1 MSLQAVFEALN
12 SGNTEWYQ
20 ILRLTVCMTVLSTSI
35 SALLGMPL
43 GILLAIKKFRFR
55 RMIRRILQTGMS
67 LPPVVAGLLV
77 FLLLSRQGPFG
88 QFRLLFSLTAMVL
101 AQCLLIIPVISSL
114 TCSAVEKNYRSIN
127 DTLLTFGQ
135 PVWKIYLLLIWENRN
150 TLITVLL
157 TGFGRAIS
165 EVGAVMMVG
174 GNIAGKTRV
183 LTTAIMLET
192 NKGNFGAA
200 ILLGLILMSMAFVVN
215 SIASRLQEKSNVQD

>member
-1 MSLQAVFEALN
+1 
-12 SGNTEWYQ
+12 
-20 ILRLTVCMTVLSTSI
+20 MTVLSTSV
-35 SALLGMPL
+35 SALLGVPL
-43 GILLAIKKFRFR
+43 GILIATRKFLLRNT
-55 RMIRRILQTGMS
+55 IRRILQTSMS

-88 QFRLLFSLTAMVL
+88 QFRLLFSLPAMVL

-114 TCSAVEKNYRSIN
+114 TCSAVEKNYKSIN

-135 PVWKIYLLLIWENRN
+135 PVWKIYLLQIRENRN

-174 GNIAGKTRV
+174 GNIEGKTRV

-192 NKGNFGAA
+192 NRGNFGTA
-200 ILLGLILMSMAFVVN
+200 ILLGLILMLMALIVN
-215 SIASRLQEKSNVQD
+215 SIATRFQEKSNV

>member
-1 MSLQAVFEALN
+1 MSLQSVFEALN
-12 SGNTEWYQ
+12 SGSSNWYQ
-20 ILRLTVCMTVLSTSI
+20 VLSLTVCMTVLSTSV

-43 GILLAIKKFRFR
+43 GMLIATKNFPARKV
-55 RMIRRILQTGMS
+55 IRRILQTSMS

-77 FLLLSRQGPFG
+77 FLLLSRQGPLG
-88 QFRLLFSLTAMVL
+88 QFRLLFSLPAMVL

-114 TCSAVEKNYRSIN
+114 TCSAVEKNYKSIHE
-127 DTLLTFGQ
+127 TLLTYGQ
-135 PVWKIYLLLIWENRN
+135 PVWKIYLLQIRENRN

-174 GNIAGKTRV
+174 GNIQGKTRV

-192 NKGNFGAA
+192 NRGNFGTA
-200 ILLGLILMSMAFVVN
+200 ILLGIILMLLALIVN
-215 SIASRLQEKSNVQD
+215 SIATRFQEKSNV